1 MLEIARKSVE
11 TAVKEEK
18 EYEPSSCGI
27 ECIEQDRGAF
37 VTLKINGKLRGC
49 IGYTA
54 PLKPLYLVVRD
65 VAKQAALNDP
75 RFQPVSVEELP
86 YLEYEIS
93 VLSPFRHVRDVNQ
106 IQIGKHGLLIKNGP
120 NVGLLLPQVPVEWG
134 WDRETFLQQT
144 CRKAGLPSDAW
155 KDPNTDLFSFT
166 AFVFGEHG

>member
-1 MLEIARKSVE
+1 
-11 TAVKEEK
+11 
-18 EYEPSSCGI
+18 
-27 ECIEQDRGAF
+27 
-37 VTLKINGKLRGC
+37 
-49 IGYTA
+49 
-54 PLKPLYLVVRD
+54 
-65 VAKQAALNDP
+65 
-75 RFQPVSVEELP
+75 VEELP